1 MKNSKL
7 VTGFGVNVRARREEM
22 GISQEELAFRSK
34 VHRTAI
40 THLERGTRAS
50 TLVTVEKIAKALGV
64 QPGDLMPK
72 IKL

>member
-1 MKNSKL
+1 
-7 VTGFGVNVRARREEM
+7 M